1 MAVTPITGTS
11 LLLLPRDA
19 VVQCMVW
26 PKLGRSTWVG
36 DVWQSLKVFYCY
48 MSLPVLEEEGVAY
61 FNGRKVNWKIRHI
74 WGQFKAL
81 CGEEP

>member
-1 MAVTPITGTS
+1 M
-11 LLLLPRDA
+11 
-19 VVQCMVW
+19 
-26 PKLGRSTWVG
+26 G